1 MVNLPVEGY
10 RGMRLSEEIVNW
22 IAEKVKEAGK
32 QGAVFGMSG
41 GVDSSLVAVLCRK
54 ALGDNALGLI
64 LPCHSRP
71 EDEKCARLVAEKFG
85 IKTESVVLDS
95 IYEGSLQVL
104 PPADRIAKGNLKPR
118 LRMVTLYYFANKVN
132 YLVAG
137 SGNRSEMTIGYFTK
151 YGDGGVDVLPLGS
164 LLKREVRELAKELGI
179 PDEITERSPSAGLWE
194 EQTDE
199 GEIGISY
206 EDLDKAIV
214 AMESNNR
221 ESLPG
226 SLIGKVEELIKSS
239 QHKRSPA
246 ILFKPGHLDKNQD
259 S

>member
-10 RGMRLSEEIVNW
+10 RDMRLSEEIANW
-22 IAEKVKEAGK
+22 IAEKVKEAGR

-41 GVDSSLVAVLCRK
+41 GVDSSLVAVLCKK

-71 EDEKCARLVAEKFG
+71 EDENCARLVAEKFG

-95 IYEGSLQVL
+95 IYEGFLEIL
-104 PPADRIAKGNLKPR
+104 PAGDRIAKGNLKPR
-118 LRMVTLYYFANKVN
+118 LRMATLYYFANKFN

-137 SGNRSEMTIGYFTK
+137 SGNKSEMTIGYFTK
-151 YGDGGVDVLPLGS
+151 YGDGGVDILPLGS
-164 LLKREVRELAKELGI
+164 LLKKEVRGLAKELGV
-179 PDEITERSPSAGLWE
+179 PDEITKRTPSAGLWE

-206 EDLDKAIV
+206 NHLDKAIAAV
-214 AMESNNR
+214 ESNNR
-221 ESLPG
+221 ESLRG
-226 SLIGKVEELIKSS
+226 NLIAEVEELIKSS

-246 ILFKPGHLDKNQD
+246 IVFRPGHLDRNQD